1 MPLNPPG
8 APLRARLLG
17 KEDASERVA
26 IVRLQ
31 LEQAFHFQAGQYAFL
46 SLVHHRHSVSRP
58 YSIASSPSQTHRLE
72 FCIRIRAQGDLTS
85 SLRHPEVV
93 EALQDPSPSAS
104 LTVTGPA
111 GRLVVDPNERRDLV
125 LVASGTGLAPFMSIV
140 RSLNEDYLNATH
152 SFTPRRVYVIHGVS
166 YAADLA
172 YHEELRTLAGETL
185 KNPGRALALIYL
197 PTVSRPAE
205 NPDWQGLTGRAETLL
220 EASVHPGH
228 PRTELQEAVR
238 SVLQVTLRPERH
250 LVYACGHAGT
260 VEHVFAALGRRG
272 FRPGTDLIREEPE
285 SGRPPIGARGL
296 SR

>member
-1 MPLNPPG
+1 MPLNPSG

-26 IVRLQ
+26 IIRLQ

-58 YSIASSPSQTHRLE
+58 YSIASPPSQTHRLE

-85 SLRHPEVV
+85 SLRDPEVV
-93 EALQDPSPSAS
+93 EALQGPSPSAS

-111 GRLVVDPNERRDLV
+111 GRLVVDPTERRDLV

-140 RSLNEDYLNATH
+140 RSLNEDCLTAPH
-152 SFTPRRVYVIHGVS
+152 SFIPRRIYVIHGAS
-166 YAADLA
+166 YAKDFA
-172 YHEELRTLAGETL
+172 YHDELRTLAEATL
-185 KNPGRALALIYL
+185 KNPARALALVYL

-205 NPDWQGLTGRAETLL
+205 NPGWQGLTGRAETLL
-220 EASVHPGH
+220 QASLHPDH

-238 SVLQVTLRPERH
+238 SVLQVTLRPETH
-250 LVYACGHAGT
+250 LVYACGHAET
-260 VEHVFAALGRRG
+260 VEHVFGALVRRG
-272 FRPGTDLIREEPE
+272 FRPGADLRREET
-285 SGRPPIGARGL
+285 G
-296 SR
+296 